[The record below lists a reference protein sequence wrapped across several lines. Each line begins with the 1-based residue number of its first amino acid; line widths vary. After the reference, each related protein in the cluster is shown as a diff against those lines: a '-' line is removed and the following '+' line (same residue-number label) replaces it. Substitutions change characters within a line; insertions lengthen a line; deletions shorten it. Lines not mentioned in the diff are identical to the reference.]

1 MNTASIRRD
10 FENDGILRIIGA
22 STLVTFKKL
31 YQELTEFRYED
42 FGIFVAYTKEQFKNH
57 YDALIKEG
65 RIREGEELVKS
76 SDYIFGTKAGFKKLD
91 EYLTRVKDR
100 IKAECD
106 PQEVYWYEYNNG
118 ECFLSWDGDAY
129 AIKQIIHFFGID
141 AARNIRRIS
150 AEYSIDE
157 LLK

>member
-22 STLVTFKKL
+22 STLDTFKKL
-31 YQELTEFRYED
+31 YKELTEFHYED
-42 FGIFVAYTKEQFKNH
+42 FGIFMAFSNEQFQNH

-65 RIREGEELVKS
+65 RISEGERLVKS
-76 SDYIFGTKAGFKKLD
+76 GCAFGTEASFKKLD
-91 EYLTRVKDR
+91 EYLTGVKDR

>member
-1 MNTASIRRD
+1 MNTASIIRD

-31 YQELTEFRYED
+31 HRELTEFRYED
-42 FGIFVAYTKEQFKNH
+42 YGIFVAYSKEQFKNH

-65 RIREGEELVKS
+65 RISENEQIVKS
-76 SDYIFGTKAGFKKLD
+76 GCTFGTEASFKKLD

-129 AIKQIIHFFGID
+129 AIKQIIHYFGID